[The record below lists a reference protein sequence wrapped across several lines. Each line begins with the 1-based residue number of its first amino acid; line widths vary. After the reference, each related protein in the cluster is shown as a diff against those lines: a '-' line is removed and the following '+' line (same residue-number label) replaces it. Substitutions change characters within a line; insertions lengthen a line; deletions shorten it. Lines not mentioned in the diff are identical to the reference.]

1 MSIFI
6 PKLTEL
12 LPKTP
17 REEMSQKEAIATIY
31 ALART
36 SLEMRSKEHETLERI
51 AEIVETEFI
60 VHSGNPKNKTV
71 M

>member
-1 MSIFI
+1 M
-6 PKLTEL
+6 

-31 ALART
+31 ALAKT
-36 SLEMRSKEHETLERI
+36 ALGMRSKERESLERI
-51 AEIVETEFI
+51 AAIVETEFI
-60 VHSGNPKNKTV
+60 VHSGNQKNKTV

>member
-1 MSIFI
+1 M
-6 PKLTEL
+6 

-36 SLEMRSKEHETLERI
+36 SLEMRSKEREALERI

-60 VHSGNPKNKTV
+60 VHSPSCKNPSSRAHARV
-71 M
+71 RV

>member
-1 MSIFI
+1 
-6 PKLTEL
+6 
-12 LPKTP
+12 
-17 REEMSQKEAIATIY
+17 MSQKEAIATIY

-36 SLEMRSKEHETLERI
+36 SLEMRSKEREALERI

>member
-1 MSIFI
+1 
-6 PKLTEL
+6 
-12 LPKTP
+12 
-17 REEMSQKEAIATIY
+17 MSQKEAIATIY

-36 SLEMRSKEHETLERI
+36 SLKMSSKERKALERI
-51 AEIVETEFI
+51 AAIVEKEFI